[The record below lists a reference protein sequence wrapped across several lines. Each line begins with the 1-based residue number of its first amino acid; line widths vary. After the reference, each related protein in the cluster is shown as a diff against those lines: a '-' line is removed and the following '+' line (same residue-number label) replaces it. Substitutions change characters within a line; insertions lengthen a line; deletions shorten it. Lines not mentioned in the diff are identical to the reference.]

1 MSEPLTI
8 PARFNGPPS
17 SANGG
22 YASGLVAGLVGAEE
36 VAVSLRLPPPL
47 ERPLEVVRDGQRVE
61 LRDGDGAL
69 VAEGA
74 PETLGLDV
82 PDAVSPDDAA
92 AASAAG
98 EANWSA
104 KHPFR
109 TCVVCGPD
117 REPHDGLRV
126 FPGELRDGMFAA
138 PWTPDESL
146 GDGNGEVRP
155 ECVWAALDCPT
166 SAPVANFGEG
176 PAMVLARLTARL
188 ACPVLVGERH
198 ALVSWPLAVEGRKR
212 HAACALFDSNGL
224 LLCAS
229 RALWIE
235 LRGGL
240 AAGTAPS
247 R

>member
-1 MSEPLTI
+1 MPEPLTI
-8 PARFNGPPS
+8 PSRFNGPPS

-22 YASGLVAGLVGAEE
+22 YTSGRVAELVGTEE

-47 ERPLEVVRDGQRVE
+47 ERPLEVVRDGERVE
-61 LRDGDGAL
+61 LQDADGTT
-69 VAEGA
+69 VAEGV

-82 PDAVSPDDAA
+82 PDAVSPAEAA
-92 AASAAG
+92 AASASG
-98 EANWSA
+98 EEHWAA
-104 KHPFR
+104 RHPFR

-117 REPHDGLRV
+117 RAPHDGMRV
-126 FPGELRDGMFAA
+126 FPGQLRDGLFAA

-176 PAMVLARLTARL
+176 PPVVLAWLTARL
-188 ACPVLVGERH
+188 ASSVRVGEEH

-212 HAACALFDSNGL
+212 HSACALFDSEGR

-229 RALWIE
+229 RALWVQ
-235 LRGGL
+235 LRG
-240 AAGTAPS
+240 
-247 R
+247 

>member
-1 MSEPLTI
+1 MSETLTI

-22 YASGLVAGLVGAEE
+22 YASGRIAQLVGAEE

-47 ERPLEVVRDGQRVE
+47 GRPLDVVRDGARVE
-61 LRDGDGAL
+61 VRDCDGTV
-69 VAEGA
+69 VAEA
-74 PETLGLDV
+74 EPETLGLDV
-82 PDAVSPDDAA
+82 PDAVSPEEAA
-92 AASAAG
+92 AVSAAG
-98 EANWSA
+98 EEKWTAR
-104 KHPFR
+104 HPFR

-117 REPHDGLRV
+117 RAPHDGLRV
-126 FPGELRDGMFAA
+126 FPGELRDGMYAA
-138 PWTPDESL
+138 PWTPGESV
-146 GDGNGEVRP
+146 GNGNGEVRP

-166 SAPVANFGEG
+166 SAPVANFGDG
-176 PAMVLARLTARL
+176 PPVVLARLTARL
-188 ACPVLVGERH
+188 GASVRVGEAH

-212 HAACALFDSNGL
+212 HAACALYDSEGR

-235 LRGGL
+235 LR
-240 AAGTAPS
+240 

>member
-1 MSEPLTI
+1 
-8 PARFNGPPS
+8 
-17 SANGG
+17 
-22 YASGLVAGLVGAEE
+22 
-36 VAVSLRLPPPL
+36 
-47 ERPLEVVRDGQRVE
+47 VE

-82 PDAVSPDDAA
+82 PDAILPDEAA
-92 AASAAG
+92 AASRAG
-98 EANWSA
+98 RETWTAN
-104 KHPFR
+104 HPFR

-117 REPHDGLRV
+117 RDPHDGLCV

-176 PAMVLARLTARL
+176 PPMVLARLTARL
-188 ACPVLVGERH
+188 AASVRVGEEH
-198 ALVSWPLAVEGRKR
+198 SIVSWPLAIEGRKR
-212 HAACALFDSNGL
+212 HSACALYDSNGR

-235 LRGGL
+235 LRSQ
-240 AAGTAPS
+240 AGTAL
-247 R
+247 RG

>member
-1 MSEPLTI
+1 MPEALTI

-22 YASGLVAGLVGAEE
+22 YTCGRVAELVGAEE
-36 VAVSLRLPPPL
+36 VTVSLRLPPPL
-47 ERPLEVVRDGQRVE
+47 ERPLDVIRDGERVE
-61 LRDGDGAL
+61 LRDLDGAI
-69 VAEGA
+69 VAEGM

-82 PDAVSPDDAA
+82 PDAVSPDEAA

-98 EANWSA
+98 VERWTAQ
-104 KHPFR
+104 HPFR

-126 FPGELRDGMFAA
+126 FPGQLRDGLFAA

-166 SAPVANFGEG
+166 SAPVANFGNG
-176 PAMVLARLTARL
+176 PPVVLARLTARL
-188 ACPVLVGERH
+188 ASSVLVGEEH

-212 HAACALFDSNGL
+212 HAACALFDSEGR

-229 RALWIE
+229 RALWVE
-235 LRGGL
+235 LR
-240 AAGTAPS
+240 A
-247 R
+247 

>member
-1 MSEPLTI
+1 MSETLTI

-22 YASGLVAGLVGAEE
+22 YACGRIAELVGAEE

-47 ERPLEVVRDGQRVE
+47 ERPLEVVRDGARVE
-61 LRDGDGAL
+61 VRDGDGTV
-69 VAEGA
+69 VADAA

-82 PDAVSPDDAA
+82 PDAISPDEAA

-98 EANWSA
+98 EEKWTAR
-104 KHPFR
+104 HPFR

-126 FPGELRDGMFAA
+126 FPGELRDGMYAA
-138 PWTPDESL
+138 RWTPDESV
-146 GDGNGEVRP
+146 GNGNGNVRP

-176 PAMVLARLTARL
+176 PPMVLARLTARL
-188 ACPVLVGERH
+188 GASVRVGEAH

-212 HAACALFDSNGL
+212 HAACALYDSEGR

-235 LRGGL
+235 LRQ
-240 AAGTAPS
+240 
-247 R
+247 

>member
-1 MSEPLTI
+1 VSEALTI

-22 YASGLVAGLVGAEE
+22 YTCGRVAQLVGAEE

-47 ERPLEVVRDGQRVE
+47 ERPLDVVREGERVE
-61 LRDGDGAL
+61 LHDLDGAL

-74 PETLGLDV
+74 PETLGLEV
-82 PDAVSPDDAA
+82 PDPVSPDEAA

-98 EANWSA
+98 HEHWTAR
-104 KHPFR
+104 HPFR

-117 REPHDGLRV
+117 RSEDDGLRI

-138 PWTPDESL
+138 AWTPGESVAN
-146 GDGNGEVRP
+146 GNGEVRP

-166 SAPVANFGEG
+166 SAPVANFGDG
-176 PAMVLARLTARL
+176 PPMVLARLAARL
-188 ACPVLVGERH
+188 AGSVRVGEPH
-198 ALVSWPLAVEGRKR
+198 ALVSWPLAMEGRKR
-212 HAACALFDSNGL
+212 YSACALYDSEGR

-235 LRGGL
+235 LRG
-240 AAGTAPS
+240 
-247 R
+247 